1 MIARLAVPAA
11 FALRDFRIQR
21 SYRVGFVLGI
31 GAAVANVIVFFFL
44 SEALGVV
51 SGSGIRAYGSDYFGF
66 AIVGIAFTQIVAVGV
81 GSMGGAVR
89 EGQVTGT
96 LELMLIGPTPPIVAL
111 LSSGLFAHL
120 MAFASIAV
128 YLVVGSVVGL
138 DLSRADL
145 PATILALAL
154 LIVGC
159 NALGLVGAAVV
170 LLIKQG
176 NPVNWIVTGA
186 SFVLGGV
193 SVPNGGPARG
203 PPRCRIG
210 LAADTRARGPAPGP
224 ARRGRHRRPAPSDR
238 RARRPHR
245 DLRAHRGPG
254 PPSCR
259 APGARRWQPLGVLT
273 TCVRSMTSPSRSRS
287 SASQRAFALMARRC
301 VGWMS

>member
-193 SVPNGGPARG
+193 LFPTAVLPEALRVVGSALPLTHGLEVLRRALLGGVGIADQLPAIGALVALTAIYVP
-203 PPRCRIG
+203 IG
-210 LAADTRARGPAPGP
+210 ALALHLAV
-224 ARRGRHRRPAPSDR
+224 R
-238 RARRPHR
+238 RARV
-245 DLRAHRGPG
+245 DGSL
-254 PPSCR
+254 SE
-259 APGARRWQPLGVLT
+259 
-273 TCVRSMTSPSRSRS
+273 
-287 SASQRAFALMARRC
+287 F
-301 VGWMS
+301 